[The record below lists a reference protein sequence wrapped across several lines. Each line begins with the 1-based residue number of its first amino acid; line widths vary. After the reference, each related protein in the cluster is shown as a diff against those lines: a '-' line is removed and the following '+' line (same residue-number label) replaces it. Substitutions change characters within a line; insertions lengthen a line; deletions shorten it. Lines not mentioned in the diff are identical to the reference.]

1 MGKRNCNS
9 TIINTAESAT
19 VKKKKKNDGYI
30 VYCFSFCQSREPTL
44 LSQRARSMA
53 ASCNC
58 GWAGLLAEE
67 RDPRRHIMAERSS
80 EKLSLQRSQ
89 LSVWL

>member
-1 MGKRNCNS
+1 
-9 TIINTAESAT
+9 
-19 VKKKKKNDGYI
+19 
-30 VYCFSFCQSREPTL
+30 
-44 LSQRARSMA
+44 MA

-80 EKLSLQRSQ
+80 EKLSLQQNVRHTGATWTPVATFCCS
-89 LSVWL
+89 